1 MIHASHSRPRY
12 TACAF
17 IAFSFLLLVVASVA
31 SGQTASKRYV
41 YVGGRLVAV
50 DIPGLPI
57 AVSISPAG
65 ATLTEGQTQ
74 AFTATVSNAAD
85 PSVTWSIVG
94 PGSLEPSPTS
104 NPVTFRAASVSQL
117 ETTTLRATS
126 QQDPSKFDEVTIDTA
141 PAAGGGVTVTVDDPP
156 GSLQAG
162 ETFQFVVSVSEA
174 HTAEVWSIISPIPAL
189 GSITGGAG
197 LYTAPDPICS
207 TAQETIQV
215 DVTLASGGSESTTA
229 VVDLT
234 VSGECGPPSTPQLT
248 ISGVT
253 SPPSQVTRGGNFT
266 VRNQVQNSTSGAAD
280 DVVIRYYLSSDTT
293 LQPGSD
299 TLLNQTFPFDVGA
312 FASVTAAPLTVT
324 VSASQP
330 TGSYWFIA
338 YAAETG
344 DNTPENA
351 NCGGDTIC
359 YALEVLSQFPNPG
372 DPDFVPTNPSY
383 FLTITTLDNPWAIL
397 GAFNQGQTWTSA
409 GETLF
414 IRGTVSDGVS
424 TIFTQDQ
431 AVANTF
437 VPASSATAVITPYTF
452 ANPGLGDYS
461 WMAEVDPFNQIP
473 GDPSSNN
480 TSAAFNF
487 IVIPPGDPDLRC
499 SLLTVSATTVSPGDS
514 VTVSC
519 TIPNDGPYGGGGT
532 FRSGIY
538 LSSGSMIDP
547 SDERLGDC
555 LPSSLTVPAPGGT
568 TSCSATVTI
577 PTTTVP
583 GDYHVGVHVDDQL
596 VIAEELETNNGTGQ
610 PISVSGP
617 PQVVSVTPNA
627 GQGAQQ
633 TFTFTASDPNGA
645 NDISRV
651 EVIMNGTSNWPG
663 SCGLI
668 YDNVA
673 NLVYVISDGGTAWL
687 GGLTPGSA
695 GQISNSTCQ
704 LDVAGVSV
712 TKSGTLLTIDYPL
725 TLTTSL
731 SASRNIYMSATA
743 VDNGFVN
750 FTQLGSWGFPG
761 ATPNVGP
768 INEPTVPASGAGLTQ
783 TFVVK
788 FSDVNGASDLAWT
801 HWKVAASVG
810 DDINACTIWYNQP
823 NDTMYLYNIWA
834 EGFTPGSSSGTVSNA
849 YCTIDKGAVAK
860 ATNGNE
866 LTLSIPITF
875 ESGFSGTQNIYQYV
889 NDMSGAYVGWQ
900 QMGTWDVSTPG
911 ATPEPPQVG
920 TVTPSSGQGAQ
931 QTFTFTVADPNG
943 AADIKQVEVMMMQD
957 AISWTGS
964 CGVIYN
970 NAADLVYLF
979 GDDGYGWI
987 GGVQP
992 GTATQISNAT
1002 CSLDVGATEVTPSG
1016 TILTLKYP
1024 LTFTTTISATRKVR
1038 TNVVDLSGAQT
1049 SHLEVGTWTFPG
1061 AITNLT
1067 PSNPPTVPASGS
1079 GVSQMFTVT
1088 FRDPNRVG
1096 DLGLSAWQI
1105 ADSLGPAS
1113 NGCYLQYNAV
1123 ADSLILYD
1131 LWGESFTPNVGSGTL
1146 DGAKCN
1152 LDTGGVT
1159 KTVSGNDITLTFPL
1173 TFDAN
1178 FTGPKNIYQIA
1189 IDKSGAYDGWDLMGT
1204 WDIPG
1209 PGPLP
1214 PVAHSVVPS
1223 SGSGAGPQTF
1233 TFTVADPN
1241 GAVDI
1246 SRVEVMMMQDAISWT
1261 GACGVIYNNVADL
1274 VYLESDDGFSWIGGV
1289 QPGTATQITNATC
1302 SLDVGA
1308 TEVIPNGT
1316 ILTLR
1321 YPLTF
1326 TSNVSATRRI
1336 RTHVLDVGGASTGF
1350 LELGTWTF
1358 PGATA
1363 NLTPSNPPTVPST
1376 GSGLSQTFTVTFRD
1390 PNGAGDLGMTNWK
1403 IAPSVNEY
1411 TNACLLYYN
1420 AVSDEVLL
1428 YPQWGARFTPNVS
1441 TGILTG
1447 STCSIDSAGVT
1458 KTVNG
1463 DDITLTFP
1471 LIFDGAL
1478 SGPQN
1483 IYQRVFDKSGA
1494 YAGWDLMGTWDI
1506 SGP

>member
-610 PISVSGP
+610 SISVSGP

-687 GGLTPGSA
+687 GGLTPGTA

-704 LDVAGVSV
+704 LDVSGVSV
-712 TKSGTLLTIDYPL
+712 TNSGTLLTIDFPL

-731 SASRNIYMSATA
+731 SATRNIYMSLTA
-743 VDNGFVN
+743 LDNAFVN

-761 ATPNVGP
+761 ASPNIGP
-768 INEPTVPASGAGLTQ
+768 VNEPTVPASGTGLSQ

-788 FSDVNGASDLAWT
+788 FSDPNGVSDLAWT
-801 HWKVAASVG
+801 HWKVATSIG
-810 DDINACTIWYNQP
+810 HDLEACTIWYNQP
-823 NDTMYLYNIWA
+823 NDRMYLYNNWA
-834 EGFTPGSSSGTVSNA
+834 GSFTPGSSSGTISNN
-849 YCTIDKGAVAK
+849 YCTIDKGAVTK
-860 ATNGNE
+860 SVDGNE
-866 LTLSIPITF
+866 LTFSIPITF
-875 ESGFSGTQNIYQYV
+875 GSGFSGPQNVYQYV

-900 QMGTWDVSTPG
+900 QMGTWDVSAPG
-911 ATPEPPQVG
+911 ATPEPPQAG
-920 TVTPSSGQGAQ
+920 TVTPSSGQGAE
-931 QTFTFTVADPNG
+931 QTFTLTVADPNG
-943 AADIKQVEVMMMQD
+943 AADIQKVEAMMMQD

-964 CGVIYN
+964 CGVVYDN
-970 NAADLVYLF
+970 VADLVYLYS
-979 GDDGYGWI
+979 DDGFSWI

-992 GTATQISNAT
+992 GTATQITNAT
-1002 CSLDVGATEVTPSG
+1002 CSLDVGGTEVTPSG

-1024 LTFTTTISATRKVR
+1024 LTFTTNISSTRRIR
-1038 TNVVDLSGAQT
+1038 THVLDVGGASTGFVQ
-1049 SHLEVGTWTFPG
+1049 VGTWGFPG
-1061 AITNLT
+1061 STANLT

-1079 GVSQMFTVT
+1079 GLAQMFTVT
-1088 FRDPNRVG
+1088 FRDPNGVG
-1096 DLGLSAWQI
+1096 DLGITNWKIAPSAGEW
-1105 ADSLGPAS
+1105 ANACLL
-1113 NGCYLQYNAV
+1113 YYNAV
-1123 ADSLILYD
+1123 SDKVLLYPQ
-1131 LWGESFTPNVGSGTL
+1131 WGASFTPNNTTGILTGDDCSL
-1146 DGAKCN
+1146 DM
-1152 LDTGGVT
+1152 GGVT

-1173 TFDAN
+1173 IFDG
-1178 FTGPKNIYQIA
+1178 TLSGPQNIYQIA
-1189 IDKSGAYDGWDLMGT
+1189 IDESGAYAGWDLMGT
-1204 WDIPG
+1204 WNIPG

-1214 PVAHSVVPS
+1214 PVAQSVVPS

-1241 GAVDI
+1241 GAADI

-1261 GACGVIYNNVADL
+1261 GACGVVYDNVADL
-1274 VYLESDDGFSWIGGV
+1274 VYLYSDDGFSWIGGV
-1289 QPGTATQITNATC
+1289 QPGTATQIINATC

-1326 TSNVSATRRI
+1326 TSSVSATRRI
-1336 RTHVLDVGGASTGF
+1336 RTHVLDVGGASSGF
-1350 LELGTWTF
+1350 LELGTWIF

-1403 IAPSVNEY
+1403 IAPSVNDF

-1428 YPQWGARFTPNVS
+1428 YPQWGARFAPNVS

-1447 STCSIDSAGVT
+1447 STCSIDKAGVT

-1463 DDITLTFP
+1463 NDITITLP
-1471 LIFDGAL
+1471 LIFDGTL
-1478 SGPQN
+1478 SGQQN
-1483 IYQRVFDKSGA
+1483 IYQIVIDESGA
-1494 YAGWDLMGTWDI
+1494 FAGWELMGTWDV